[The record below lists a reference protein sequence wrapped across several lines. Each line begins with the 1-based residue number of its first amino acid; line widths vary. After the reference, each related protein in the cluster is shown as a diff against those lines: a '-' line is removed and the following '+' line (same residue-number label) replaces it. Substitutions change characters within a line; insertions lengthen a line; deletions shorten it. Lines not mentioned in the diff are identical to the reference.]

1 MSGWNF
7 ADIFKVVAQEIP
19 DRPAL
24 VQGPRSVTWREID
37 VRTESIARHLA
48 AAGLPRQAKV
58 AQYLYNTP
66 EYLESLLACFRGSF
80 VPLNTNF
87 RYGPDE
93 LVYLWENGDVECVV
107 FHGSFAPTI
116 EQMRARVARIR
127 HWLWVDD
134 GSGPCP
140 AWATP
145 YETAACDT
153 QAPPVPWKPDGDD
166 LILVYTGGTTGM
178 PKGVMWRQDDLFM
191 RLNTERGDQYPDT
204 PDLEFVRKGVGR
216 NGRAH
221 LSAAPLMHGAGLLTC
236 FLVLARGGYISHLQ
250 KRSFDATDL
259 LDTIQRDRVASLM
272 WVGDAFARP
281 VLAAL
286 EAEPAR
292 WDLSSLRTIMS
303 SGVVFSADVK
313 QALLRHLPRV
323 SISDIFGATESMSVG
338 RNVTVGGE
346 AEPTATATFKA
357 KADTRVIT
365 EDGKD
370 VVPGSGEAGMLAI
383 GGRQALGYYGDAAKT
398 ATVFKMLDGKR
409 FVVPGDWAMVDANG
423 MVQLLGRGS
432 GCINTG
438 GEKVF
443 PEEVETVLKEH
454 PGIYDAVVVGIP
466 DLRFGQAVV
475 AIVEAKPDTALDGD
489 EVARFVKSRMA
500 AYKAPKHVLVAPIGR
515 GPNAKPDLK
524 ALQALAAARVAERS
538 TGTST

>member
-1 MSGWNF
+1 MPGWNF

-19 DRPAL
+19 DVIAL
-24 VQGPRSVTWREID
+24 VQGPRRLAWRDID
-37 VRTESIARHLA
+37 GRTDRIARHLA
-48 AAGLPRQAKV
+48 AAGLQRQAKV

-66 EYLESLLACFRGSF
+66 EYLESILACFRGSF
-80 VPLNTNF
+80 VPLNTNY

-93 LVYLWENGDVECVV
+93 LVYLWTNGDVECVV
-107 FHGSFAPTI
+107 FHGSCVATI
-116 EQMRARVARIR
+116 EQLRSRVARVR

-145 YETAACDT
+145 YETAAGDER
-153 QAPPVPWKPDGDD
+153 APIVPWHPDGDD
-166 LILVYTGGTTGM
+166 LILVYTGGTTGL
-178 PKGVMWRQDDLFM
+178 PKGVMWRQDDLFV
-191 RLNTERGDQYPDT
+191 RLNTERGDSYPDT
-204 PDLEFVRKGVGR
+204 PDLAVVRAGIGR

-236 FLVLARGGYISHLQ
+236 FLVLARGGHISHLAQ
-250 KRSFDATDL
+250 RSFDAVDL

-286 EAEPAR
+286 EAQPRR

-323 SISDIFGATESMSVG
+323 VISDIFGATESMSVG
-338 RNVTVGGE
+338 RNVTASGD
-346 AEPTATATFKA
+346 ATSTATFKA

-365 EDGKD
+365 EDGED
-370 VVPGSGEAGMLAI
+370 VVPGSGQAGMLAI
-383 GGRQALGYYGDAAKT
+383 GGRQALGYYGDPAKS
-398 ATVFKMLDGKR
+398 ASVFRTIGGQR
-409 FVVPGDWAMVDANG
+409 FVVPGDWATVDADG
-423 MVQLLGRGS
+423 TVQLLGRGS

-454 PGIYDAVVVGIP
+454 PGVYDAVVVGIP
-466 DLRFGQAVV
+466 DERFGQAVV
-475 AIVEAKPDTALDGD
+475 AIVEAKAGATASAADL
-489 EVARFVKSRMA
+489 VSFVKTRLSS
-500 AYKAPKHVLVAPIGR
+500 YKAPRHVLLAPIGR

-524 ALQALAAARVAERS
+524 ALQAFAASRIAQQGS
-538 TGTST
+538 TTSP

>member
-1 MSGWNF
+1 MPGWNF
-7 ADIFKVVAQEIP
+7 SHIFRVVAEEIP
-19 DRPAL
+19 SSPVL
-24 VQGPRSVTWREID
+24 VQGSRCLTWREVD
-37 VRTESIARHLA
+37 ARTECLARHLA

-66 EYLESLLACFRGSF
+66 EYLESILACFKGSF

-107 FHGSFAPTI
+107 FHGSFVATI
-116 EQMRARVARIR
+116 EQLRSRVARIR

-145 YETAACDT
+145 YETAAGDT
-153 QAPPVPWKPDGDD
+153 QAPPVPWQPDGDD

-178 PKGVMWRQDDLFM
+178 PKGVMWRQDDLFV
-191 RLNTERGDQYPDT
+191 RLNTERGDDYPDK
-204 PDLEFVRKGVGR
+204 PDMDFVRQGVGR

-236 FLVLARGGYISHLQ
+236 FLVLARGGYISHLE
-250 KRSFDATDL
+250 KRSFDAVDL
-259 LDTIQRDRVASLM
+259 LDTIQRDRVATVM

-286 EAEPAR
+286 DAQPAR

-323 SISDIFGATESMSVG
+323 TISDIFGATESMSVG
-338 RNVTVGGE
+338 RNVTAGGE
-346 AEPTATATFKA
+346 ATVAATATFKA

-370 VVPGSGEAGMLAI
+370 VVPGSGQAGMLAI
-383 GGRQALGYYGDAAKT
+383 GGRQALGYYGDPAKS
-398 ATVFKMLDGKR
+398 ATVFKVLDGKR
-409 FVVPGDWAMVDANG
+409 FVVPGDWATVDADG
-423 MVQLLGRGS
+423 TVQLLGRGS

-454 PGIYDAVVVGIP
+454 PAIYDAVVVGIP

-475 AIVEAKPDTALDGD
+475 AIVEPKTGASVDGD
-489 EVARFVKSRMA
+489 EVMRFVKARMA
-500 AYKAPKHVLVAPIGR
+500 SYKAPRHVLVAPIGR

-524 ALQALAAARVAERS
+524 TLQAFAASRVAGRTS
-538 TGTST
+538 GTST

>member
-1 MSGWNF
+1 MPGWNF

-19 DRPAL
+19 SAPAL
-24 VQGPRSVTWREID
+24 VQGARRLTWQEID
-37 VRTESIARHLA
+37 LRAERLARHLA
-48 AAGLPRQAKV
+48 ATGLRRQDKV

-66 EYLESLLACFRGSF
+66 EYLESILACFKGAF

-93 LVYLWENGDVECVV
+93 LAYLWENGDVACVV
-107 FHGSFAPTI
+107 FHGAFVPTI
-116 EQMRARVARIR
+116 EQLRSRVPRVR
-127 HWLWVDD
+127 LWLWVDD
-134 GSGPCP
+134 GSGACP
-140 AWATP
+140 AWATS
-145 YETAACDT
+145 YETAANDSVS
-153 QAPPVPWKPDGDD
+153 PPVPWRPDGDD

-191 RLNTERGDQYPDT
+191 RLNTERGDPYPDI
-204 PDLEFVRKGVGR
+204 PDLDHVRAGVGR

-236 FLVLARGGYISHLQ
+236 FLVLARGGHISHLE
-250 KRSFDATDL
+250 KRSFDAIDL
-259 LDTIQRDRVASLM
+259 LDTVQRDRVASLL

-286 EAEPAR
+286 DASPGR

-313 QALLRHLPRV
+313 QAILRHMPRV
-323 SISDIFGATESMSVG
+323 VISDIFGATESMSVG
-338 RNVTVGGE
+338 RSVTAIGE
-346 AEPTATATFKA
+346 TTSTATFKA
-357 KADTRVIT
+357 KADTRVVT

-370 VVPGSGEAGMLAI
+370 VVPGSGQAGMLAI
-383 GGRQALGYYGDAAKT
+383 GGRQALGYYGDPAKT
-398 ATVFKMLDGKR
+398 AAVFRVIDGQR
-409 FVVPGDWAMVDANG
+409 FVVPGDWATVDASG
-423 MVQLLGRGS
+423 TVQLLGRGS

-454 PGIYDAVVVGIP
+454 PGVYDAVVVGIP
-466 DLRFGQAVV
+466 DARFGQSVV
-475 AIVEAKPDTALDGD
+475 AIVEPKQAETIDGA
-489 EVARFVKSRMA
+489 ELVAFVKTRLSS
-500 AYKAPKHVLVAPIGR
+500 YKAPRHVLVAPIER

-524 ALQALAAARVAERS
+524 ALQALAVARVAEQSNR
-538 TGTST
+538 TST